1 MPFDLFCAGV
11 FLLFAVLGLFRGL
24 VRQLFGLAGFIGG
37 IVLARTFAQPFGD
50 AFAKDLGLPVS
61 IAVATLAVAIFLAV
75 EIAARIIGHL
85 LHGALGTITGTVDKL
100 GGLVVGAAKGLLVAW
115 ALASLIV
122 LVRPHLTTVERETPV
137 ARLDLA
143 HSQAIAAAA
152 SVNLISELRR
162 PEPKRT
168 SGARAR

>member
-11 FLLFAVLGLFRGL
+11 VGFFALLGLVRGL

-37 IVLARTFAQPFGD
+37 IVLARSFAQPFGD

-75 EIAARIIGHL
+75 EIAAALLGSL
-85 LHGALGTITGTVDKL
+85 LHSALGTFTGTVDKL
-100 GGLVVGAAKGLLVAW
+100 GGLAVGTAKGLLAAW
-115 ALASLIV
+115 ALASLVV
-122 LVRPHLTTVERETPV
+122 LVRPHLTNVERNTPV

-143 HSQAIAAAA
+143 HSRAVAAAA
-152 SVNLISELRR
+152 SVNLVTELRR
-162 PEPKRT
+162 PDKTAGTKPR
-168 SGARAR
+168 

>member
-1 MPFDLFCAGV
+1 MPSDLFCAGIV
-11 FLLFAVLGLFRGL
+11 VLFALLGLVRGL

-75 EIAARIIGHL
+75 EIAARLVGHL
-85 LHGALGTITGTVDKL
+85 LHGALGTITGAVDKL
-100 GGLVVGAAKGLLVAW
+100 GGLAVGAAKGLLVAW
-115 ALASLIV
+115 ALASLIA
-122 LVRPHLTTVERETPV
+122 LVRPHLTTVERDTPV

-143 HSQAIAAAA
+143 HSQAIEAAT

-162 PEPKRT
+162 PEREKA
-168 SGARAR
+168 SGAKAR

>member
-1 MPFDLFCAGV
+1 MPFDLFCAGIV
-11 FLLFAVLGLFRGL
+11 VLFALLGLFRGL
-24 VRQLFGLAGFIGG
+24 LRQLFGLAGFIGG

-75 EIAARIIGHL
+75 EIAARLIGHL
-85 LHGALGTITGTVDKL
+85 LHGALGTFTGAVDKL
-100 GGLVVGAAKGLLVAW
+100 GGLAVGAAKGLLVAW
-115 ALASLIV
+115 ALTSLIV
-122 LVRPHLTTVERETPV
+122 LVRPHLTTVERTTTA

-143 HSQAIAAAA
+143 HSQAIAAAT

-162 PEPKRT
+162 PEREKAP
-168 SGARAR
+168 GAKAR